1 MMEFFS
7 GNSERLLTV
16 IYLFIFS
23 LFYIDYCF
31 LKKNYLVSYHSI
43 PSEAFDDSKNGQDNI
58 TTFVVVISTG
68 ILKHFVN
75 ETEEY

>member
-7 GNSERLLTV
+7 GNSERLLTDF
-16 IYLFIFS
+16 YLFF
-23 LFYIDYCF
+23 LCF
-31 LKKNYLVSYHSI
+31 ILITVFWKKNYLVSYHSI

-58 TTFVVVISTG
+58 TTFVVVISTRK
-68 ILKHFVN
+68 LKYFVN